1 MYKMFKKVRLSFV
14 SILAAVIVA
23 VTAFS
28 IPISKAVASEL
39 VIYSGRHYADAINEE
54 FTKKTGI
61 RVKVH
66 SAGSVELFNRLV
78 AEGERTPADILITV
92 DAGTLE
98 RARIAGI
105 LQPMKSDVIDNNVP
119 AAFRAPD
126 NSWVGLTLR
135 TRVIA
140 YNPERVTPDE
150 VKMLKRYS
158 DLTLPIFAGRLG
170 IRTGTNVYPQ
180 SHAAMFIAQMGEPA
194 TEMWLR
200 GLVLNARDKI
210 YPSDMRVVE
219 AVAAG
224 EVDLGLVNN
233 YYVYRGWL
241 DKRWN
246 IPKSRLAYI
255 VPEQGRG
262 ELGKSFNV
270 SGAGVVRASKNKEAA
285 QKFIEFLTTK
295 EANARL
301 ARDNHEYPINPASE
315 VHPEMRSVKDFRLA
329 PVSLSIM
336 ARYMIPAIDLI
347 DKVGYR

>member
-1 MYKMFKKVRLSFV
+1 MKKMFDGKRLM
-14 SILAAVIVA
+14 IIVL
-23 VTAFS
+23 
-28 IPISKAVASEL
+28 AVAMLCVNVGMAFAQE
-39 VIYSGRHYADAINEE
+39 VVVYSGRHYADAINEE

-61 RVKVH
+61 KIKVH
-66 SAGSVELFNRLV
+66 SAGSVELFNRLI

-105 LQPMKSDVIDNNVP
+105 LQPMKSADIDKNIP
-119 AAFRAPD
+119 AIFRAPD

-140 YNPERVTPDE
+140 YNPKKVTPE
-150 VKMLKRYS
+150 EIKMLQKYS
-158 DLTLPIFAGRLG
+158 GLTLPAFKGRLG

-180 SHAAMFIAQMGEPA
+180 SHAAMLIAQVGEPE
-194 TEMWLR
+194 TEKWLR
-200 GLVLNARDKI
+200 GLVANAGDKI
-210 YPSDMRVVE
+210 YPSDMRAVE

-224 EVDLGLVNN
+224 EVDIALVNN

-241 DKRWN
+241 DKKWN
-246 IPKSRLAYI
+246 IPKDKLAYI
-255 VPEQGRG
+255 VPEQGKG

-270 SGAGVVRASKNKEAA
+270 SGAGLIKASKNKEAA
-285 QKFIEFLTTK
+285 QKFIEFLTEK
-295 EANARL
+295 ESNERL
-301 ARDNHEYPINPASE
+301 AGDNHEYPANPTSK
-315 VHPEMRSVKDFRLA
+315 VHPEMRAVKEFRLA
-329 PVSLSIM
+329 PVSLSTM

>member
-1 MYKMFKKVRLSFV
+1 MFKKVRLSFA
-14 SILAAVIVA
+14 SILVAAIVA
-23 VTAFS
+23 AIAFS
-28 IPISKAVASEL
+28 VPVSKAVAGEL
-39 VIYSGRHYADAINEE
+39 VVYSGRHYADAINEE

-61 RVKVH
+61 RIKVH
-66 SAGSVELFNRLV
+66 SAGSVELFNRLI
-78 AEGERTPADILITV
+78 AEGDRTPADILITV

-105 LQPMKSDVIDNNVP
+105 LHPMKSAEIEKNVP
-119 AAFRAPD
+119 AALRSPD

-140 YNPERVTPDE
+140 YNPERVTPAE
-150 VKMLKRYS
+150 VEMLRRYAGV
-158 DLTLPIFAGRLG
+158 TLPAFAGRLG

-180 SHAAMFIAQMGEPA
+180 SHAAMFIAQMGEHA

-200 GLVLNARDKI
+200 GLVANARDKI

-224 EVDLGLVNN
+224 EVDIGVVNN

-255 VPEQGRG
+255 IPEQGRG
-262 ELGKSFNV
+262 ELGQSFNV
-270 SGAGVVRASKNKEAA
+270 SGAGVTRASKNKEAA
-285 QKFIEFLTTK
+285 QKFIEFLTSV

-301 ARDNHEYPINPASE
+301 ARDNHEYPINPMSKL
-315 VHPEMRSVKDFRLA
+315 HPEMRPMDKFRLA
-329 PVSLSIM
+329 PVSLSTM
-336 ARYMIPAIDLI
+336 ARYMIPAIDMI